1 MKKYIIYL
9 LAIFNFSF
17 VFSQNTE
24 VKKSNNHTLTEGTQI
39 FIIPPTNFSTSS
51 VFQGY
56 ENTKNNSS
64 IVLIQ
69 LSSTFENLV
78 QIHSNENLTKKGV
91 EIITKNDFSLNN
103 QKGLLIE
110 AQQFSKIYKKNFNQ
124 FYFLLKLDNNK
135 SLLVTANYP
144 EIESNNIK
152 EKIKESLFSIF
163 YDETVKLDQNYTFD
177 FDVDI
182 SKSTFIKK
190 DLISGSIFLDGG
202 SKGICIISKSIR
214 YIDSSD
220 KKKASIEII
229 KKLSQFNF
237 QNLDSF
243 EEIIIGDFKAYKSIG
258 DLIDKNNIKKKYIQT
273 IIFDNKS
280 YYNITAILPKITDE
294 ISNEYNYIINSF
306 KIK

>member
-1 MKKYIIYL
+1 MKKYIICFLALFNL
-9 LAIFNFSF
+9 LIA
-17 VFSQNTE
+17 FSQNIE
-24 VKKSNNHTLTEGTQI
+24 VKKSDNHILTEGTQI
-39 FIIPPTNFSTSS
+39 FLIPPTNFTTSS
-51 VFQGY
+51 QFQGF
-56 ENTKNNSS
+56 ENNKNSSS
-64 IVLIQ
+64 IVFFQ
-69 LSSTFENLV
+69 VASTFENLLK
-78 QIHSNENLTKKGV
+78 IHSNENLTKKGI
-91 EIITKNDFSLNN
+91 EIITKKDFSLNN
-103 QKGLLIE
+103 HEGQLIE
-110 AQQFSKIYKKNFNQ
+110 AKQFSKKHKITFNQ

-144 EIESNNIK
+144 ETESNNLK
-152 EKIKESLFSIF
+152 EKLKESLFTIY
-163 YDETVKLDQNYTFD
+163 YDESVKLEQNYTFD

-190 DLISGSIFLDGG
+190 DLIKGSIFLDGG

-220 KKKASIEII
+220 KKKASVEII

-243 EEIIIGDFKAYKSIG
+243 EEIIIGDNKAYKSIG
-258 DLIDKNNIKKKYIQT
+258 NLIDKNNIQKKYIQT
-273 IIFDNKS
+273 IIFDNNN

-294 ISNEYNYIINSF
+294 ITKEYNYIMNSF